1 MADFKGSQTE
11 ANLWTAFAG
20 ESQAR
25 NKYTFYASQAKKEG
39 LNHIAAIFEETAH
52 NERAHAKIWFK
63 ILKSGGEV
71 FGYVPDTLTNLADG
85 AEGENYEWTDM
96 YKGFAETAKAE
107 GFVAI
112 AALMEQV
119 AAIEKTHED
128 RYRTLIDQLENDQL
142 FKRPKVVVWRCTN
155 CGYLHAAE
163 AAPDVCPTCNHPKAY
178 FETVAR
184 NY

>member
-1 MADFKGSQTE
+1 MEFKGSKTE

-25 NKYTFYASQAKKEG
+25 NKYTFYAGQAKKEG
-39 LNHIAAIFEETAH
+39 LNHVADIFEETAH
-52 NERAHAKIWFK
+52 NEHAHAKIWFK

-71 FGYVPDTLTNLADG
+71 YGQLPDTLHNLADG
-85 AEGENYEWTDM
+85 ADGENQEWTDM
-96 YKGFAETAKAE
+96 YKNFAVQAREEGFA
-107 GFVAI
+107 VI
-112 AALMEQV
+112 ATLMEGV
-119 AAIEKTHED
+119 GNIEKGHED
-128 RYRTLIDQLENDQL
+128 RYRMLINQLENDEM
-142 FKRPKVVVWRCTN
+142 FHRPKVVVWRCAN

-163 AAPDVCPTCNHPKAY
+163 SAPEVCPVCNHPKAY